1 MMTGFGHKHRAVR
14 VPGPCALGTGILTL
28 TATILVGACA
38 TNPVTGRREFA
49 FLSEAQEIALGQQ
62 SDADIQQ
69 QMGLYE
75 DDRLQ
80 EYVKD
85 IGHSLAAVSHRP
97 DLPWQ
102 FSVVDS
108 AAVNAFALP
117 GGFIYVTRGIMA
129 YLPDEA
135 ALAGVLGHEVGHV
148 TARHSV
154 QAYTRATSA
163 QLGLLAGQVFVPAMR
178 NPYGPSLTDAA
189 GSGLGL
195 LFLKFG
201 REDEMQADRL
211 GAEYSAEGGWH
222 PEGVADMLSTLG
234 RISEGTDR
242 RGVPNW
248 MSTHPEPEARVVEI
262 TPVVEQLLAE
272 TDTAWRVNRT
282 RYLEQIDGMRF
293 GDNPEDGIVRGNE
306 FLHPVLRFSMV
317 FPEGWEVLNTPQAVI
332 AQQGGTDVYMLLQLA
347 ERQPGESLAR
357 LAERSME
364 GSGYRVVSGGETEI
378 NGLAAYSASYSRQVD
393 DVGEVVARVA
403 YIENGESTYA
413 FGGVGPA
420 EPFTR
425 VEDAIN
431 TSIRSFRE
439 LSRGEAE
446 TIRPNEVALYSAES
460 GDTWQAISQRAG
472 QDIVQARTL
481 AIMNG
486 YPVNEQP
493 RAGDLLKI
501 VVEGRSSIGP

>member
-1 MMTGFGHKHRAVR
+1 MKTRAFSLVA
-14 VPGPCALGTGILTL
+14 V
-28 TATILVGACA
+28 ILVGACA
-38 TNPVTGRREFA
+38 TNPVTGKREFA
-49 FLSEAQEIALGQQ
+49 FLNEAQEVALGQR
-62 SDADIQQ
+62 SDVDIQQ

-80 EYVKD
+80 DYVKG
-85 IGHSLAAVSHRP
+85 IGHSLAEVSHRP

-178 NPYGPSLTDAA
+178 NPYGPSFSDAA

-201 REDEMQADRL
+201 RDDEMQADSL

-234 RISEGTDR
+234 RISEGADR

-248 MSTHPEPEARVVEI
+248 MSTHPESAARVVEV
-262 TPVVEQLLAE
+262 TPLVERLLAE
-272 TDTAWRVNRT
+272 TDTAWTVNRA
-282 RYLEQIDGMRF
+282 RYLEHIDGMRF
-293 GDNPEDGIVRGNE
+293 GDNPEDGVVRGNL

-317 FPEGWEVLNTPQAVI
+317 FPEGWEVLNTPQAVV
-332 AQQGGTDVYMLLQLA
+332 ARQSDTDVYMWFQLA
-347 ERQPGESLAR
+347 ERQPGESLAQ
-357 LAERSME
+357 LADRSME
-364 GSGYRVVSGGETEI
+364 GSGYRVVSGGETDI
-378 NGLAAYSASYSRQVD
+378 NGLDAYSASYSQQVD

-403 YIENGESTYA
+403 YIENGQSSYA
-413 FGGVGPA
+413 FAGLGPV
-420 EPFTR
+420 EPFR
-425 VEDAIN
+425 QVEEMIN

-439 LSRGEAE
+439 LSPDEAE
-446 TIRPNEVALYSAES
+446 SARPNEIALYTAES
-460 GDTWQAISQRAG
+460 GDTWQAIAQRAG
-472 QDIVQARTL
+472 RDIVEARTL

-486 YPVNEQP
+486 YPVSEQP
-493 RAGDLLKI
+493 RTGDLLRI
-501 VVEGRSSIGP
+501 VVEGRPVTGD